1 MGGIFSVFQAYPAV
15 GGITILI
22 ILIII
27 GIIISDYFF
36 ETGIFFGKAAGAAGK
51 SEDVGSALNG
61 AARPCDATMC
71 AKTICKDLAVCTSST
86 AAAAG
91 TATAGTATA
100 SGGFLGSA
108 RALFNSMTGST
119 STAASG
125 TTTATGTTPAT
136 TTTTGTTPATTAT
149 GTTPAT
155 TATGTTPATTATGT
169 TTATV
174 KTVKEAFAVSA
185 PSDELF
191 IDMQPPAIAH
201 AGLDTSTSFNVK
213 TAIIAALNG
222 GIRAFTLQIDMLDI
236 DKPGGAFAPR
246 NEPTLLLRSPN
257 GALISTNSGSIQE
270 VADAIANAGFTD
282 VLMNKYEP
290 IVLYLHIVRA
300 PDQISMPGPY
310 KAFLGKIAKAL
321 APLGPRHLGSN
332 SLGIFHRQLQ
342 EKNILTMP
350 LKTFEGQVIILSNA
364 DTSVFKGATSTV
376 APAED
381 LDYWVNM
388 RVYALD
394 TADKNIGVAQKYPE
408 GAEGSPAALVTSLE
422 SILKL
427 SEKDA
432 LAFGLAG
439 KTRYMIAVP
448 SENPTNKDL
457 ETAVNRLGV
466 NIVPVDYLIKTP
478 ADAVETMK
486 IYKNMAWPEKTAALK
501 SNNTPV
507 SE

>member
-22 ILIII
+22 TLIII
-27 GIIISDYFF
+27 GIIISDSFF

-86 AAAAG
+86 AAA
-91 TATAGTATA
+91 TAAAPAGTATA
-100 SGGFLGSA
+100 SGGFFGSA
-108 RALFNSMTGST
+108 RALFNRVTGGT
-119 STAASG
+119 STAATG
-125 TTTATGTTPAT
+125 TTTAATGTTPAT
-136 TTTTGTTPATTAT
+136 PATGTTSATTTTTGTGAATP
-149 GTTPAT
+149 P
-155 TATGTTPATTATGT
+155 
-169 TTATV
+169 
-174 KTVKEAFAVSA
+174 KTVEKFAVSA

-282 VLMNKYEP
+282 ILMNKYEP
-290 IVLYLHIVRA
+290 IVLYLHVVRA

-321 APLGPRHLGSN
+321 APLGPRHLGSSSVGN
-332 SLGIFHRQLQ
+332 FHRQVQ

-408 GAEGSPAALVTSLE
+408 SAEGSPAALVTSLE

-466 NIVPVDYLIKTP
+466 NIVPVDYLIKAP

-486 IYKNMAWPEKTAALK
+486 IYKNMAWPEKTTALK
-501 SNNTPV
+501 SDYTPV
-507 SE
+507 YE

>member
-1 MGGIFSVFQAYPAV
+1 
-15 GGITILI
+15 
-22 ILIII
+22 
-27 GIIISDYFF
+27 
-36 ETGIFFGKAAGAAGK
+36 
-51 SEDVGSALNG
+51 
-61 AARPCDATMC
+61 
-71 AKTICKDLAVCTSST
+71 
-86 AAAAG
+86 
-91 TATAGTATA
+91 
-100 SGGFLGSA
+100 
-108 RALFNSMTGST
+108 
-119 STAASG
+119 
-125 TTTATGTTPAT
+125 
-136 TTTTGTTPATTAT
+136 
-149 GTTPAT
+149 
-155 TATGTTPATTATGT
+155 
-169 TTATV
+169 
-174 KTVKEAFAVSA
+174 
-185 PSDELF
+185 
-191 IDMQPPAIAH
+191 MQPPAIAH

-282 VLMNKYEP
+282 ILMNKYEP
-290 IVLYLHIVRA
+290 IVLYLHVVRA

-321 APLGPRHLGSN
+321 APLGPRHLGSSSVGN
-332 SLGIFHRQLQ
+332 FHRQVQ

-408 GAEGSPAALVTSLE
+408 SAEGSPAALVTSLE

-439 KTRYMIAVP
+439 KTRYMIAVR
-448 SENPTNKDL
+448 SEDPTNKDL

-466 NIVPVDYLIKTP
+466 NIVPVDYLIKAP

-486 IYKNMAWPEKTAALK
+486 IYKNMAWPEKTTALK
-501 SNNTPV
+501 SDYTPV
-507 SE
+507 YE